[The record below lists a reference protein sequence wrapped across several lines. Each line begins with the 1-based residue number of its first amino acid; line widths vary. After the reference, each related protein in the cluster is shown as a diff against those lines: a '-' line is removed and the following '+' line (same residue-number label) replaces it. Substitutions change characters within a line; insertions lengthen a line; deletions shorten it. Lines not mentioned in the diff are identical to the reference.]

1 MVMLLLWS
9 HCGLVFAVYV
19 GCATVGAAAWWFT
32 MYEKGPQ
39 LNYYQLVS
47 TRFCI
52 LSLLRNG
59 MIDVSF
65 WRKKEC

>member
-1 MVMLLLWS
+1 MVHVNWGCS
-9 HCGLVFAVYV
+9 LVVYV

-47 TRFCI
+47 ILLILVEAAFC
-52 LSLLRNG
+52 LRE
-59 MIDVSF
+59 
-65 WRKKEC
+65 K

>member
-1 MVMLLLWS
+1 MTYIFI
-9 HCGLVFAVYV
+9 VFVVYV

-47 TRFCI
+47 TSATLTHSNSVKAYKI
-52 LSLLRNG
+52 KIG
-59 MIDVSF
+59 KM
-65 WRKKEC
+65 

>member
-1 MVMLLLWS
+1 MTRIVILF
-9 HCGLVFAVYV
+9 VVYV

-47 TRFCI
+47 TRALFTDTDSCKQYKLKIIKIKCI
-52 LSLLRNG
+52 S
-59 MIDVSF
+59 
-65 WRKKEC
+65 